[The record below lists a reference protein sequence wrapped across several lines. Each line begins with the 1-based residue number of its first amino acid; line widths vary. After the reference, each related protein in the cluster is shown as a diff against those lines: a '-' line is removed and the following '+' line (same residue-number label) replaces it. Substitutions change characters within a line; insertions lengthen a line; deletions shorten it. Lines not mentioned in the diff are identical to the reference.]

1 MVSARNGLERGLRS
15 QPETGLGRGGKAP
28 VVSDKGPGPLTLRKR
43 IATKT
48 ISSEASK
55 VFTKRKSTSS
65 VRVDRHTGG
74 LRERE
79 SR

>member
-1 MVSARNGLERGLRS
+1 MVSACNGLERGLRS
-15 QPETGLGRGGKAP
+15 QPEIGLGRGGKAP

-74 LRERE
+74 LR
-79 SR
+79 